1 MGNNNTRES
10 RSDYPEGYSDGR
22 ERRFDMGDPRGT
34 LGESRLMHGRAE
46 RAFLSLGNSSSSR
59 NRERPDAPFE
69 HRETKQE
76 REARRLERE
85 RIARAQERER
95 SIREEHVDGGYLVT
109 MGTYVGTEDFN
120 KTVVRQLQVERKL
133 APFWRGLNDW
143 SSSWAEHQLIAV
155 ARGLELPAAD
165 APPDPE
171 LMLRPPPPSSD
182 FIAGPSLSNLTVEMG
197 PRTLSTA
204 SDVSGSGT
212 NSALP
217 SPSTAGPLKGAIKP
231 RARALAAALSVG
243 SRNASST
250 DLAPKEIQLPHDP
263 FVNGQPLEVYL
274 YKKIDECPICFLT
287 YPPYLNH
294 TRCCDQPICS
304 ECFVQIKRPDP
315 HLPEHHPNGEARD
328 PNEGLSADESPDM
341 LISEPSACPYCQ
353 VPEFGVTYEP
363 PPFRRG
369 LAIAPTA
376 NSTTASN
383 TAMSSQSSLSSTLVP
398 GTATTGRRRAHS
410 LSVNAPNVI
419 TTDRIRPDWATKLA
433 AARAHQARR
442 AAAATALHTAAFL
455 IGGNESRSRIRT
467 SRFGR
472 RNTGNSSGGTT
483 TPGGAGQNAGG
494 SEATEGQEPTERT
507 PSRNPDGSRR
517 SRMEE
522 LEDMMLREAVRLSLA
537 TEEERKRKVE
547 KALQK
552 EAKKREKERE
562 KAERKALKKQGK
574 DPYGGGLSGASG
586 SSFSLSL
593 GRKRG
598 NSAASDLRHEA
609 AIQAA
614 SQSSRAPPDAPD
626 HDNKAEVAGDK
637 GKAVD
642 RGPGPQ
648 PQSGASEANSSTSL
662 PIPTSSPR
670 AGSHLRHMSNAS
682 SIGSSSADS
691 PSGSYPGQGLAG
703 PDAANAAKRQSMGN
717 RSDSGDGETESEP
730 MLNFRSLAEIVG
742 VNIDD
747 GSVINQTETAAEGT
761 GSSLPQVEEEK
772 EESGAEHIER
782 SLRIETSDMSKESA
796 SNASDAANSSQ
807 NVPPFLDTPEL
818 TITPDTPIVED
829 GGEDKQLGQSSVLEH
844 ETTQTTH

>member
-1 MGNNNTRES
+1 MGNNNTKES

-22 ERRFDMGDPRGT
+22 ERRFEMGDSRGA
-34 LGESRLMHGRAE
+34 LGESRLLPGRAE
-46 RAFLSLGNSSSSR
+46 RSFLSIGSGSSAR
-59 NRERPDAPFE
+59 NRDRPDAPFE

-76 REARRLERE
+76 REARKLERE
-85 RIARAQERER
+85 RATRAQERER
-95 SIREEHVDGGYLVT
+95 SIRDEHVDGGYLVT

-120 KTVVRQLQVERKL
+120 KAVVRQLQIERKL

-143 SSSWAEHQLIAV
+143 SSTWAEHQLIAV
-155 ARGLELPAAD
+155 ARGLDPPAAD
-165 APPDPE
+165 APPDPA
-171 LMLRPPPPSSD
+171 LMPRPPPPSSD
-182 FIAGPSLSNLTVEMG
+182 FLAGPSLSNLTVEMG

-204 SDVSGSGT
+204 SDVSGSGA

-217 SPSTAGPLKGAIKP
+217 SPSTAGPLKGSIKP

-250 DLAPKEIQLPHDP
+250 DLGPKEIQLPHDP
-263 FVNGQPLEVYL
+263 FVNGQPLEVNL
-274 YKKIDECPICFLT
+274 YKSTEECPICFLM
-287 YPPYLNH
+287 YPPYLNR

-304 ECFVQIKRPDP
+304 ECFVQIKRSDP

-328 PNEGLSADESPDM
+328 PNEGLSAEDSPN
-341 LISEPSACPYCQ
+341 LLTTEPSACPYCQ
-353 VPEFGVTYEP
+353 MPEFGVTYEP

-376 NSTTASN
+376 TSTTASN

-398 GTATTGRRRAHS
+398 GTATAGRRRAHS

-472 RNTGNSSGGTT
+472 RNTGSSGGTT
-483 TPGGAGQNAGG
+483 TPGGGQNAGG
-494 SEATEGQEPTERT
+494 TEATEGQELTERT
-507 PSRNPDGSRR
+507 PSRNPDGTRR
-517 SRMEE
+517 PRMEE

-598 NSAASDLRHEA
+598 NSAASELRLEA
-609 AIQAA
+609 AMQAA
-614 SQSSRAPPDAPD
+614 SQSSKGPEAPD
-626 HDNKAEVAGDK
+626 HDKKTEIAGDK
-637 GKAVD
+637 GKGVD
-642 RGPGPQ
+642 RGPQ
-648 PQSGASEANSSTSL
+648 PQSGATEATSSASL

-682 SIGSSSADS
+682 SLGSSSADS
-691 PSGSYPGQGLAG
+691 PSGSYPGQGLVG
-703 PDAANAAKRQSMGN
+703 SDANAAKRQSMGN

-730 MLNFRSLAEIVG
+730 MLNFRSLVAAVG
-742 VNIDD
+742 VNIND
-747 GSVINQTETAAEGT
+747 GSMINQTETAEGV
-761 GSSLPQVEEEK
+761 GSPLAQVDEEK

-782 SLRIETSDMSKESA
+782 SLRVETSDMSKEST

-807 NVPPFLDTPEL
+807 NIPPFLDTPEL

-829 GGEDKQLGQSSVLEH
+829 GAEDKQLGHPSVLEH
-844 ETTQTTH
+844 ETGQDTH

>member
-1 MGNNNTRES
+1 M
-10 RSDYPEGYSDGR
+10 
-22 ERRFDMGDPRGT
+22 
-34 LGESRLMHGRAE
+34 
-46 RAFLSLGNSSSSR
+46 
-59 NRERPDAPFE
+59 
-69 HRETKQE
+69 
-76 REARRLERE
+76 
-85 RIARAQERER
+85 
-95 SIREEHVDGGYLVT
+95 
-109 MGTYVGTEDFN
+109 
-120 KTVVRQLQVERKL
+120 

-155 ARGLELPAAD
+155 ARGLPLPAAD

-171 LMLRPPPPSSD
+171 LMPRPPPPSSD
-182 FIAGPSLSNLTVEMG
+182 FLAGPSLSNLTVEMG

-204 SDVSGSGT
+204 SDVSGSGN

-217 SPSTAGPLKGAIKP
+217 SPSTAGPLKGSIKP

-243 SRNASST
+243 SRNASSA
-250 DLAPKEIQLPHDP
+250 DLGPKEIHLPHDP

-274 YKKIDECPICFLT
+274 YKDADECPICFLT
-287 YPPYLNH
+287 YPPHLNR

-304 ECFVQIKRPDP
+304 ECFVQIKRSDP
-315 HLPEHHPNGEARD
+315 HFPEHHHNDEARN
-328 PNEGLSADESPDM
+328 PNEGLSAEDSPNM
-341 LISEPSACPYCQ
+341 LISGPSACPYCQ

-376 NSTTASN
+376 TSTTASN

-472 RNTGNSSGGTT
+472 RNTGTSSGGTT
-483 TPGGAGQNAGG
+483 TPGGGQSTGG
-494 SEATEGQEPTERT
+494 TEATEGQEPTERT
-507 PSRNPDGSRR
+507 PSLNPDGTRR

-547 KALQK
+547 KVLQK
-552 EAKKREKERE
+552 EAKKRDKERE

-586 SSFSLSL
+586 SSFSLGL

-598 NSAASDLRHEA
+598 NSAASDLRLEA
-609 AIQAA
+609 TMQAA
-614 SQSSRAPPDAPD
+614 SQSSKGLDAPD
-626 HDNKAEVAGDK
+626 HDKKAEIAGDK
-637 GKAVD
+637 GKGVD
-642 RGPGPQ
+642 RGPQ
-648 PQSGASEANSSTSL
+648 PQSGAPATEATSSTSL

-703 PDAANAAKRQSMGN
+703 LDANAAKRQSMGN

-747 GSVINQTETAAEGT
+747 GSVINQTETAEGVT
-761 GSSLPQVEEEK
+761 SSLPQVEEEK

-782 SLRIETSDMSKESA
+782 SLRVETSNMSKESTSTA
-796 SNASDAANSSQ
+796 SEAANSSR
-807 NVPPFLDTPEL
+807 NIPPFLDTPEL
-818 TITPDTPIVED
+818 TITPDTPIVE

-844 ETTQTTH
+844 EATQTTH

>member
-1 MGNNNTRES
+1 
-10 RSDYPEGYSDGR
+10 
-22 ERRFDMGDPRGT
+22 
-34 LGESRLMHGRAE
+34 
-46 RAFLSLGNSSSSR
+46 
-59 NRERPDAPFE
+59 
-69 HRETKQE
+69 
-76 REARRLERE
+76 
-85 RIARAQERER
+85 
-95 SIREEHVDGGYLVT
+95 
-109 MGTYVGTEDFN
+109 
-120 KTVVRQLQVERKL
+120 
-133 APFWRGLNDW
+133 
-143 SSSWAEHQLIAV
+143 
-155 ARGLELPAAD
+155 
-165 APPDPE
+165 
-171 LMLRPPPPSSD
+171 
-182 FIAGPSLSNLTVEMG
+182 MG

-217 SPSTAGPLKGAIKP
+217 SPSTAGPLKGSIKP

-250 DLAPKEIQLPHDP
+250 DLGPKEIQLPHDP
-263 FVNGQPLEVYL
+263 FVNGQQLEVAL
-274 YKKIDECPICFLT
+274 YKAAEDCPICFLA
-287 YPPYLNH
+287 YPPYLNR

-304 ECFVQIKRPDP
+304 ECFVQIKRSDP
-315 HLPEHHPNGEARD
+315 HLPEHHPDGEARD
-328 PNEGLSADESPDM
+328 PNEGLSAEDSPN
-341 LISEPSACPYCQ
+341 LLVSEPSACPYCQ
-353 VPEFGVTYEP
+353 LPEFGVTYEP

-376 NSTTASN
+376 TSTAASN

-398 GTATTGRRRAHS
+398 AAATTGRRRAHS

-467 SRFGR
+467 GRFGR
-472 RNTGNSSGGTT
+472 RNTGSSGGTS
-483 TPGGAGQNAGG
+483 TPGGQNAGS
-494 SEATEGQEPTERT
+494 SETTEGQEPTERT
-507 PSRNPDGSRR
+507 PSRDPNATRLT
-517 SRMEE
+517 RMEE

-537 TEEERKRKVE
+537 TEEDRKRKVE

-598 NSAASDLRHEA
+598 NSAASDLRLEA
-609 AIQAA
+609 AMQAA
-614 SQSSRAPPDAPD
+614 SQSSRGPDAPD
-626 HDNKAEVAGDK
+626 HDKKAEVAGDK
-637 GKAVD
+637 GKGVD
-642 RGPGPQ
+642 RGPQ
-648 PQSGASEANSSTSL
+648 TQSGATEATSSTSL
-662 PIPTSSPR
+662 PIPASSPR

-691 PSGSYPGQGLAG
+691 PSGSYPGQGLVG
-703 PDAANAAKRQSMGN
+703 PDANAAKRQSMGN

-747 GSVINQTETAAEGT
+747 GSVINQTETTEGV
-761 GSSLPQVEEEK
+761 GSSLPQVDEEK
-772 EESGAEHIER
+772 EEPGAEHIER
-782 SLRIETSDMSKESA
+782 SLRVETSDMSKEST

-807 NVPPFLDTPEL
+807 SIPPFLDTPEL

-829 GGEDKQLGQSSVLEH
+829 GAEDKQLGQSSVLEH
-844 ETTQTTH
+844 ESTQFTH

>member
-1 MGNNNTRES
+1 MGNNNTKES

-22 ERRFDMGDPRGT
+22 ERRFEMGDGRGA
-34 LGESRLMHGRAE
+34 LGESRLLPGRAE
-46 RAFLSLGNSSSSR
+46 RSFLSIGSGSSSR
-59 NRERPDAPFE
+59 NRERPDVPFE

-76 REARRLERE
+76 REARKLERE
-85 RIARAQERER
+85 RVIRAQERER
-95 SIREEHVDGGYLVT
+95 SIRDEHVDGGYLVT

-120 KTVVRQLQVERKL
+120 KAVVRQLQIERKL

-143 SSSWAEHQLIAV
+143 SSNWAEHQLMAV
-155 ARGLELPAAD
+155 ARGLKVPDAD

-171 LMLRPPPPSSD
+171 LMPRPPPPSSD
-182 FIAGPSLSNLTVEMG
+182 FLAGPSLSNLTVEMG

-217 SPSTAGPLKGAIKP
+217 SPSTAGPLKGSIKP

-250 DLAPKEIQLPHDP
+250 DLGPKEIQLPHDP
-263 FVNGQPLEVYL
+263 FVNGQPLEVNL
-274 YKKIDECPICFLT
+274 YKAIEECPICFLM

-304 ECFVQIKRPDP
+304 ECFVQIKRTDP

-328 PNEGLSADESPDM
+328 PNEGLSAEESPNL

-353 VPEFGVTYEP
+353 MPEFGVTYEP
-363 PPFRRG
+363 PSFRRG

-376 NSTTASN
+376 TSAAASN

-455 IGGNESRSRIRT
+455 IGGNESRSRMRT

-472 RNTGNSSGGTT
+472 RNTGSSGGTT
-483 TPGGAGQNAGG
+483 TPGGQTAGG
-494 SEATEGQEPTERT
+494 TETAEGQEPTERT
-507 PSRNPDGSRR
+507 PSRNPDGNRR

-547 KALQK
+547 KVLQK

-593 GRKRG
+593 GRRRG
-598 NSAASDLRHEA
+598 NSAASELRLEA
-609 AIQAA
+609 AMQATPQP
-614 SQSSRAPPDAPD
+614 SKGPEAPNNDK
-626 HDNKAEVAGDK
+626 KAEIAGDK
-637 GKAVD
+637 GKGVD
-642 RGPGPQ
+642 RGLQ
-648 PQSGASEANSSTSL
+648 PQSGATEATSSSSL

-682 SIGSSSADS
+682 SLGSSSADS
-691 PSGSYPGQGLAG
+691 PAGSYPGQGLAG
-703 PDAANAAKRQSMGN
+703 SDANAAKRQSMGN

-730 MLNFRSLAEIVG
+730 MLNFSSLAEAVG
-742 VNIDD
+742 FNIND
-747 GSVINQTETAAEGT
+747 GSVINQTETAEGV
-761 GSSLPQVEEEK
+761 GSLLPQVDEEK

-782 SLRIETSDMSKESA
+782 SLRVETSDMSKESTF
-796 SNASDAANSSQ
+796 NGSDAANSSHYI
-807 NVPPFLDTPEL
+807 PPFLDTPEL

-844 ETTQTTH
+844 ESGQTMH